1 MNAIRAERPD
11 RTLLLD
17 GGDTWQGDY
26 ISLKS
31 RGGSMVA
38 AMNALG
44 VDAMTAHWEFTY
56 GADRVTDIAEGE
68 LKFPFLAGNVRDT
81 EWNEGVFDSTHY
93 FERGGLNIAVIGQAF
108 PFTPIANPRHLME
121 NWSFGIREKDVRKAV
136 AAARRKADLVVLLSH
151 NGFDVDR
158 KLASRVE
165 GIDVLLT
172 AHTHDARP
180 RRSGSEIPCLSRRD
194 RTASSCRGL
203 TWK

>member
-1 MNAIRAERPD
+1 MAAAVNAIRAERPD

-56 GADRVTDIAEGE
+56 GADRVTDIAESE

-81 EWNEGVFDSTHY
+81 EWNEGVFDSTHH
-93 FERGGLNIAVIGQAF
+93 FERGGFHEHRRVGQAF
-108 PFTPIANPRHLME
+108 PFTPIAQSAPLME
-121 NWSFGIREKDVRKAV
+121 KRSLASANRMCAGVARREKAT
-136 AAARRKADLVVLLSH
+136 LL
-151 NGFDVDR
+151 R
-158 KLASRVE
+158 
-165 GIDVLLT
+165 
-172 AHTHDARP
+172 
-180 RRSGSEIPCLSRRD
+180 
-194 RTASSCRGL
+194 
-203 TWK
+203 